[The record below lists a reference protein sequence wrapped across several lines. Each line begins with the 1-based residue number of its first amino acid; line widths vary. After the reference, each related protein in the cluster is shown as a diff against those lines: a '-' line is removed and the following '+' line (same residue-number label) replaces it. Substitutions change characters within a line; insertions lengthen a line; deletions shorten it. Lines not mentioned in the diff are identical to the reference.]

1 MNGDLHK
8 WRYWA
13 GSKGARVLLL
23 VSVLLLNAIL
33 PIIASAANNTT
44 TPHEMAS
51 DLVDH
56 AHMDH
61 AQMDHANMG
70 HAASAPSQSSQS
82 AHTDHDASLHCMASA
97 CCYQEASV
105 PFALVA
111 SDAYLAN
118 GLVMDRRN
126 PLPSFMRSTK
136 DRPPRQI

>member
-1 MNGDLHK
+1 MNGGLHK

-13 GSKGARVLLL
+13 GSQGARALLL

-33 PIIASAANNTT
+33 PSIGSAAHNTT

-61 AQMDHANMG
+61 AGMG
-70 HAASAPSQSSQS
+70 HAASAPSQGSQLD
-82 AHTDHDASLHCMASA
+82 HENHDASLHCMSSA

-126 PLPSFMRSTK
+126 HLPSFMRSTK
-136 DRPPRQI
+136 DRPPQQI